1 MDRGASSADFDEFQT
16 VKSSKRKRPRRP
28 QIKEFM
34 ETDRIDTPTHVASEP
49 SGNTGD
55 HFVFEV
61 IRHII
66 CLFDVAQLNLHQKYI

>member
-1 MDRGASSADFDEFQT
+1 
-16 VKSSKRKRPRRP
+16 
-28 QIKEFM
+28 M

-61 IRHII
+61 IGHKEII
-66 CLFDVAQLNLHQKYI
+66 CLFNVAQLNLHQKYI